1 MLVEEVETL
10 YGLVKEITD
19 INPPNNQNNS
29 LLYFSPAVEMVKY
42 RLCLAFIQAWRIL
55 WRLCITSFEQRAGVM
70 APE

>member
-42 RLCLAFIQAWRIL
+42 RL
-55 WRLCITSFEQRAGVM
+55 
-70 APE
+70 